1 MKKVIIK
8 EVQEEV
14 KQMIIVSVKKY
25 GLAIT
30 NIQEI
35 MEEVIEHMNDNATL
49 EK

>member
-1 MKKVIIK
+1 MKEVIIK

>member
-1 MKKVIIK
+1 MKKIITK

-14 KQMIIVSVKKY
+14 KQMINVSVKKY
-25 GLAIT
+25 GLTIT

-35 MEEVIEHMNDNATL
+35 MEEVIEYMNDNTTL

>member
-1 MKKVIIK
+1 MKEAIIK

>member
-1 MKKVIIK
+1 MKKIIKK

-14 KQMIIVSVKKY
+14 KQMIIASVKKY
-25 GLAIT
+25 RLTIT

-35 MEEVIEHMNDNATL
+35 TEEAIEYMKDNATL

>member
-1 MKKVIIK
+1 MKKVITK

-14 KQMIIVSVKKY
+14 KLMIIVSVKKY
-25 GLAIT
+25 GLTIT

>member
-1 MKKVIIK
+1 MKKVITK

-14 KQMIIVSVKKY
+14 KQMIIVYVKKY
-25 GLAIT
+25 GLTIT

-35 MEEVIEHMNDNATL
+35 MEEVIEHMNDNSTL

>member
-1 MKKVIIK
+1 MKKIITK

-14 KQMIIVSVKKY
+14 KQMIIANVKKY
-25 GLAIT
+25 GLTIT

-35 MEEVIEHMNDNATL
+35 MEEVIEHMNDNATS

>member
-1 MKKVIIK
+1 MKEVIIK
-8 EVQEEV
+8 EDQEEV

>member
-1 MKKVIIK
+1 MKKIITK

-14 KQMIIVSVKKY
+14 KQMIITSVKKY
-25 GLAIT
+25 GLTIT

>member
-1 MKKVIIK
+1 MKKVITK

>member
-1 MKKVIIK
+1 MKRVIIK

-25 GLAIT
+25 GLT
-30 NIQEI
+30 LTDIQEVL
-35 MEEVIEHMNDNATL
+35 EEVIEHMNDNAIL

>member
-1 MKKVIIK
+1 MKKVITK

-14 KQMIIVSVKKY
+14 KLMIIASVKKY
-25 GLAIT
+25 GLTIT

-35 MEEVIEHMNDNATL
+35 MEEVIEHMNDNGTL